1 MYNHDCGGSA
11 IVYID
16 KRTIM
21 ITERLWWLCY
31 RIYRQMYNHDCGGS
45 AIGYIDKCTIMI
57 VVVVL

>member
-11 IVYID
+11 IEYID
-16 KRTIM
+16 KCTIM
-21 ITERLWWLCY
+21 I
-31 RIYRQMYNHDCGGS
+31 CGGS